1 MKLLL
6 LEDIKSHA
14 SLFEYALEDLGWISN
29 IEVIWAKDY
38 EEGEEKLGQHDAIE
52 MMFVDYNLGIGK
64 TGADFCEIARKSKPD
79 TVIII
84 LSSMDDPDIIQETY
98 NKGANAFIPKFED
111 FDDALD
117 KLNLIFNY
125 YSKFNQ
131 AIINS

>member
-14 SLFEYALEDLGWISN
+14 SLFEYALEDLGWISK
-29 IEVIWAKDY
+29 IEVIWAKNY
-38 EEGEEKLGQHDAIE
+38 EEGQEKLEEHDTIE

-64 TGADFCEIARKSKPD
+64 TGADFCRIARKSKPQ
-79 TVIII
+79 TIIII

-98 NKGANAFIPKFED
+98 ANGANAFIPKFED

-125 YSKFNQ
+125 YSHFNK
-131 AIINS
+131 AIINK

>member
-14 SLFEYALEDLGWISN
+14 SLFEYALEDLGWISD
-29 IEVIWAKDY
+29 IEVIWARNY
-38 EEGEEKLGQHDAIE
+38 EEGEEKLNEHEEIE

-64 TGADFCEIARKSKPD
+64 TGGDFCKIARENKPN

-84 LSSMDDPDIIQETY
+84 LSSTDDPEIIQETY
-98 NKGANAFIPKFED
+98 NNGANAFIPKFED

-125 YSKFNQ
+125 YSKFNK
-131 AIINS
+131 AIIS